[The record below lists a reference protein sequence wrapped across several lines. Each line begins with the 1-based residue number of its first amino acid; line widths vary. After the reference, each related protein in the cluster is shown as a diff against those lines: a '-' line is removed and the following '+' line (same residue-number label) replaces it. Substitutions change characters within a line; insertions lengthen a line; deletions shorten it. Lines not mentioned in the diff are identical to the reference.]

1 MTKTV
6 KYKIEE
12 RKIFYKRSLLCLF
25 PNMRP
30 FKNYGAFLCIYGVND
45 IFTLLLLS
53 FLIHVGAFDSAFIL
67 VIIFFAEFCAEMEEK
82 AGINRLC
89 PICSECLSA
98 GKTVCV
104 KKDMLTLVHASKKR
118 DDKWQKWSNLET

>member
-1 MTKTV
+1 MLV
-6 KYKIEE
+6 H
-12 RKIFYKRSLLCLF
+12 
-25 PNMRP
+25 
-30 FKNYGAFLCIYGVND
+30 
-45 IFTLLLLS
+45 
-53 FLIHVGAFDSAFIL
+53 LISAFIL
-67 VIIFFAEFCAEMEEK
+67 VIIFFAEFCAEMEKK

-118 DDKWQKWSNLET
+118 DDKWQQWSNLET

>member
-1 MTKTV
+1 
-6 KYKIEE
+6 
-12 RKIFYKRSLLCLF
+12 
-25 PNMRP
+25 
-30 FKNYGAFLCIYGVND
+30 
-45 IFTLLLLS
+45 
-53 FLIHVGAFDSAFIL
+53 
-67 VIIFFAEFCAEMEEK
+67 MEEK

-118 DDKWQKWSNLET
+118 NDKWQKWSNLET